1 MTKKVLVVDDDPDIR
16 ELIAFKLRQQDFE
29 VHLAADGEEA
39 LVVLRD
45 EQPQLALLDVMM
57 PKRSGLEVLQALRDD
72 PETQSLPVIMLTAKA
87 QEADVERGFDLGA
100 DDYIVKPFSP
110 RELMSRVRAVMTR
123 GNA

>member
-45 EQPQLALLDVMM
+45 EHPELALLDVMM

-72 PETQSLPVIMLTAKA
+72 PATESLPVIMLTAKA

-110 RELMSRVRAVMTR
+110 RELMSRVRAVMSR
-123 GNA
+123 RNA